1 MPRTLLPLCRKP
13 SSMADEKTKPTT
25 SLPMDKED
33 TKPATSLCMD
43 KENKP
48 ATSLPM
54 DEEDTKPATSLCM
67 DKENKPTTLLPCDRC
82 HVVPGTVVDFSHWFA
97 QMASYKCM
105 KCGEMRA
112 LFETPEGIDILQDC
126 EYASDVLEDQGSDPE
141 TYLDI

>member
-1 MPRTLLPLCRKP
+1 
-13 SSMADEKTKPTT
+13 
-25 SLPMDKED
+25 MDK
-33 TKPATSLCMD
+33 
-43 KENKP
+43 
-48 ATSLPM
+48 
-54 DEEDTKPATSLCM
+54 EDTKPATSLCM

-141 TYLDI
+141 TYLAGFRPGSLDKNPKIKSETKNITTV